1 MPCRLQ
7 HRSPSCQWVAGS
19 RGVSRRRSILAWS
32 ARTAELGSVGLVA
45 FAAVVV
51 ASVGVA
57 FRSLRAFARDG
68 KWELEMLTRGLMVGI
83 FGVLGGVTF
92 VSAEFEKQL
101 WLLLGLAAALSSL
114 ADSRRTPAEAQRV
127 TASGG
132 FLARSEIL

>member
-1 MPCRLQ
+1 VD
-7 HRSPSCQWVAGS
+7 SPHAVHNTYLE
-19 RGVSRRRSILAWS
+19 VL
-32 ARTAELGSVGLVA
+32 AELGSVGLVA